1 MLRTFLFA
9 LLLFSASAANAN
21 LITFIHSGSGT
32 GRIGEIAFE
41 DASFTLT
48 STADTDDR
56 QSFGAGYFINHF
68 LAVID
73 IDGVGLFTFV
83 TGTRTFIN
91 DDSDIV
97 GFSRTSGADL
107 FNGPVNGAFDGW
119 DMTTSIGPIFGS
131 GFLLQWL
138 LSDVVT
144 DGGILVFTSGESDAS
159 FQAIV
164 HEVPTPATLSL
175 MALAGLLMLR
185 RQRR

>member
-1 MLRTFLFA
+1 MLRTFLLA
-9 LLLFSASAANAN
+9 VLLFCASAANAN
-21 LITFIHSGSGT
+21 LITFIHTGSGS
-32 GRIGEIAFE
+32 GRIGETAFE
-41 DASFTLT
+41 NAAFTLT
-48 STADTDDR
+48 SSADTDDR
-56 QSFGAGYFINHF
+56 QSFGTGYFIHHF
-68 LAVID
+68 MAVID
-73 IDGVGLFTFV
+73 IAGVGLFTFV

-91 DDSDIV
+91 DNSDIV
-97 GFSRTSGADL
+97 GFSRSSGADL

-138 LSDVVT
+138 LSDVIT
-144 DGGILVFTSGESDAS
+144 DGGILVFTSGESEAS

-175 MALAGLLMLR
+175 MALAGLLVLR